1 MGKITEEIDRYDRLI
16 EIAETERKGQSPSP
30 DADFEGAENE
40 MKSQQEKIA
49 EKSRAKLEKLRN
61 YQNQYSQD
69 KANKEKEMRKAKA
82 WEIVTSK
89 ANDDEKNK
97 EARERMETLES
108 EMKDC
113 DDYLN
118 TIYPIVMKIE
128 TVLKRVTK

>member
-1 MGKITEEIDRYDRLI
+1 MGKTAEEIDRYDHLI
-16 EIAETERKGQSPSP
+16 EVAETERKGPSPSP

-69 KANKEKEMRKAKA
+69 KANREKEMRKAKA

-97 EARERMETLES
+97 EAHERMETLES
-108 EMKDC
+108 EMKEC

-118 TIYPIVMKIE
+118 TISPIVMKIE